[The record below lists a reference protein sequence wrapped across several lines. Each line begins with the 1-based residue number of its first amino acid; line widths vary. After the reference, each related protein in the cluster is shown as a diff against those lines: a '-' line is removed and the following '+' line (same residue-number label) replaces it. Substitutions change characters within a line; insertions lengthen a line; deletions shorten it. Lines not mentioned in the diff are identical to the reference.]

1 MLIDKESRC
10 WIEDAV
16 DNNFV
21 PHEATLIKSIPLCF
35 TNGEDKLY
43 WPSVVDRAYSVK
55 AGYKILV
62 DDEQVPNV
70 GPLLPSHPNSI
81 WRGLWKLKVPNR
93 TKMLLWRAITDA
105 LPTRLNLVKRKVLTK
120 ATC

>member
-43 WPSVVDRAYSVK
+43 WPSVVDGAYSVK

-62 DDEQVPNV
+62 DDEQVRMWVHCFP
-70 GPLLPSHPNSI
+70 PI
-81 WRGLWKLKVPNR
+81 R
-93 TKMLLWRAITDA
+93 RAYGEVYG
-105 LPTRLNLVKRKVLTK
+105 N
-120 ATC
+120 